1 MSRLREFSALQKD
14 LIVGTL
20 LGNST
25 LQLLDFYP
33 KKKVIMTITQ
43 EEDRLDYLK
52 FLHLV
57 MKPFTGLS
65 EPKNF
70 HVVDNKWSLEIAV
83 GYEKYPNGFY
93 TRPLTQLIP
102 YFDLFYVKRD
112 EIYVKILPQNISELV
127 NPQGLAF
134 WFMDTSLFLDN
145 GLILRTESFLESE
158 VFLLVNLLADKYG
171 IKGIMFKYQES
182 NKNNSISGEE
192 SKYRIMILD
201 ESFRILQE
209 VVKSKIVRCMR
220 PQFKL

>member
-1 MSRLREFSALQKD
+1 
-14 LIVGTL
+14 
-20 LGNST
+20 
-25 LQLLDFYP
+25 
-33 KKKVIMTITQ
+33 
-43 EEDRLDYLK
+43 
-52 FLHLV
+52 
-57 MKPFTGLS
+57 
-65 EPKNF
+65 
-70 HVVDNKWSLEIAV
+70 
-83 GYEKYPNGFY
+83 
-93 TRPLTQLIP
+93 
-102 YFDLFYVKRD
+102 
-112 EIYVKILPQNISELV
+112 
-127 NPQGLAF
+127 
-134 WFMDTSLFLDN
+134 MDTSLFLDN

>member
-33 KKKVIMTITQ
+33 KLKVIMTITQ

-70 HVVDNKWSLEIAV
+70 HVVDNK
-83 GYEKYPNGFY
+83 
-93 TRPLTQLIP
+93 
-102 YFDLFYVKRD
+102 
-112 EIYVKILPQNISELV
+112 
-127 NPQGLAF
+127 
-134 WFMDTSLFLDN
+134 
-145 GLILRTESFLESE
+145 
-158 VFLLVNLLADKYG
+158 
-171 IKGIMFKYQES
+171 
-182 NKNNSISGEE
+182 
-192 SKYRIMILD
+192 
-201 ESFRILQE
+201 
-209 VVKSKIVRCMR
+209 
-220 PQFKL
+220 